1 MNTLNNGRELL
12 MQCQLCG
19 ENLGKGKGPP
29 DGWELEDG
37 KTVCHKCCVENT
49 IGIVKEA
56 IHIKSKLLQ

>member
-1 MNTLNNGRELL
+1 